1 MLSLFRNTPLFIFSK
16 SKLTPRTRK
25 DTSITPCAIFEPP
38 RRACDIWTQN
48 KFKGETTTI
57 SVHLTLT
64 LIGRRSRLYAGARL
78 LKRGLNEAGHV
89 ANEVE
94 AEQIVGDGGRG
105 ALHERGL
112 TSAVQLRGSIP
123 LVWNHP
129 LDKTIVVPRPDIH
142 LQRIDPSFE

>member
-1 MLSLFRNTPLFIFSK
+1 MREVSSAGWVRPIIHGFFLQLSALLFGRQL
-16 SKLTPRTRK
+16 
-25 DTSITPCAIFEPP
+25 C
-38 RRACDIWTQN
+38 
-48 KFKGETTTI
+48 
-57 SVHLTLT
+57 LT
-64 LIGRRSRLYAGARL
+64 LIARRSRLFAGARL